1 MGVMLFEFLSGQLPF
16 KLPAWSSDTYEL
28 INIIT
33 KGKYQFNEDWEYV
46 SNDAKDLVRNL
57 LKIEPSQR
65 YSMSEI
71 KDHPWY
77 TKFN

>member
-1 MGVMLFEFLSGQLPF
+1 MLFEFLSDQQPF
-16 KLPAWSSDTYEL
+16 NHPATSSDTTEL
-28 INIIT
+28 FNVIK
-33 KGKYQFNEDWEYV
+33 KGKYQFNENWENV
-46 SNDAKDLVRNL
+46 SNGAKDLVSKL
-57 LKIEPSQR
+57 LEIEPSQR